1 MGMVWFVTQVVRVD
15 RSFKDKGAKMV
26 KFVKPAHVL
35 TFEQTLSI
43 LSWSYLSIMF
53 LLGLVISVR
62 LFPVGLIS

>member
-35 TFEQTLSI
+35 TFEQTLNSI
-43 LSWSYLSIMF
+43 NSVLELSFHNVPARAGHLC
-53 LLGLVISVR
+53 
-62 LFPVGLIS
+62 